1 MFSYQGGEMQDG
13 HVEAAEAR
21 NDGYFSDFG
30 SALRYWR
37 TRRGYSQL
45 RLAVDSS
52 VSQRHLSFLESGRA
66 QPSRDLVLKLGI
78 ALDVPLRQRNAML
91 LAAGFAPAYQERN
104 LSDPELSSVMQAL
117 DFMLRQQAPFPAL
130 VVDRL
135 WNLVR
140 FNEPAAGFMK
150 WLLGMPADAVIPRD
164 GSINVLRLMLD
175 PAGLRPRL
183 VNWQAVCA
191 DSLLWIQREAMA
203 DGPGS
208 EATALLAELSAL
220 PGIAGGLAPDHHVPN
235 LERRALPFLP
245 LTLAHEGVELN
256 LFTTITT
263 LGTPHDVTVHEL
275 RLESFFPADGAT
287 ADWFRARFGAA
298 T

>member
-1 MFSYQGGEMQDG
+1 MQDG

-21 NDGYFSDFG
+21 SEGYFSDFG

-287 ADWFRARFGAA
+287 ADWFRARFGA
-298 T
+298 TI

>member
-1 MFSYQGGEMQDG
+1 MQDG

-21 NDGYFSDFG
+21 NEGYFSDFG

-191 DSLLWIQREAMA
+191 DSLLWIQREAIA

-275 RLESFFPADGAT
+275 RLESFFPADGTT